1 MKFKKRI
8 SAINDNSPQPK
19 EAIQE
24 SETWTQRITHQ
35 KNHATYGA
43 SSRLKPGHMQWTPV
57 LDTTLPTHDT
67 HQDTPIKSK
76 RKHSSSSIKTLCL
89 SLFFAS
95 LFGLFGA
102 LLAEASNVSIA
113 GIAAFGSLCA
123 AASLGLRQ
131 LSWRLREFLAISLL
145 SFLSIGGVLLSGLSL
160 PSLAIP
166 LSLTALIVAFFSRT
180 RLPAILGAAVLFG
193 LAYLASP
200 LEIAPLKFNE
210 LQGSI
215 LTATLIFYI
224 GLASRLR
231 SRGVMALAL
240 TCAYLWAGIWLY
252 NSGINYAGIAG
263 FAFIAMAA
271 QYKLGKAGLDDDAFG
286 SLAFLSLGWVFGFA
300 AFLTLQWGLISGETN
315 TIMSVGKRPAS
326 SMAWIIGA
334 ACGAA
339 IILVAGM
346 ARHSN
351 NQQSWLSIYISFTA
365 LCYVP
370 FSVFRPD
377 IAASLFEQISGFEY
391 LPGLALIFAT
401 CGLVVSAMMIVNGL
415 RLNRQLYISLGL
427 LALGAQTVML
437 LKSSLWTFDN
447 TVVFLTALGI
457 ASLTAVITV
466 RSNPK

>member
-1 MKFKKRI
+1 M
-8 SAINDNSPQPK
+8 NDNSPLPK
-19 EAIQE
+19 EAAQA
-24 SETWTQRITHQ
+24 SETWTHTIHQRTHAA
-35 KNHATYGA
+35 NGSTN
-43 SSRLKPGHMQWTPV
+43 RLKPGHMQWSPV
-57 LDTTLPTHDT
+57 KDAPLPTYGAQEDAAV
-67 HQDTPIKSK
+67 KSNNH
-76 RKHSSSSIKTLCL
+76 RSGGFVKTLCL

-102 LLAEASNVSIA
+102 LLAEASNISIVI
-113 GIAAFGSLCA
+113 IAAFGSLCA
-123 AASLGLRQ
+123 AASLCLRK
-131 LSWRLREFLAISLL
+131 LSWRLRELLAVSLL
-145 SFLSIGGVLLSGLSL
+145 SFVAIGGVLLSGLTP

-166 LSLTALIVAFFSRT
+166 LSLTGLMISFFSRT
-180 RLPAILGAAVLFG
+180 RLPALFGAAILLG

-200 LEIAPLKFNE
+200 LEIAPLQFNE

-215 LTATLIFYI
+215 LTAALVFYV

-231 SRGVMALAL
+231 SRSVMAFAL
-240 TCAYLWAGIWLY
+240 TAAYTWAGIWLY

-263 FAFIAMAA
+263 FTFIAMAA

-286 SLAFLSLGWVFGFA
+286 SLAFLSLGWVFGFT
-300 AFLTLQWGLISGETN
+300 AFLALQWGLMSGENN
-315 TIMSVGKRPAS
+315 TIMSVGKRPAA
-326 SMAWIIGA
+326 SMAWIIAA
-334 ACGAA
+334 ACGSA

-351 NQQSWLSIYISFTA
+351 EQQSWLSIFVSFTP
-365 LCYVP
+365 LSFVP

-377 IAASLFEQISGFEY
+377 LTATLFTQFSGFEY
-391 LPGLALIFAT
+391 LPGVALIFAA
-401 CGLVVSAMMIVNGL
+401 CGLVVASMMIVNGL

-447 TVVFLTALGI
+447 TVIFLAALGI

>member
-8 SAINDNSPQPK
+8 SAINDNAPLPK
-19 EAIQE
+19 DALPE
-24 SETWTQRITHQ
+24 SEAWFQTIPQQ
-35 KNHATYGA
+35 KSHAAYGA
-43 SSRLKPGHMQWTPV
+43 PTRLQPGHMQWTPV
-57 LDTTLPTHDT
+57 ADTPLPTFGTYEDA
-67 HQDTPIKSK
+67 PIKSSNT
-76 RKHSSSSIKTLCL
+76 HSPSFVKTLCL

-113 GIAAFGSLCA
+113 VIAAFGSFCA
-123 AASLGLRQ
+123 AASLSLRQ
-131 LSWRLREFLAISLL
+131 LSWRLREFLAVSLL
-145 SFLSIGGVLLSGLSL
+145 SFLSVGGVLLSGLSL

-166 LSLTALIVAFFSRT
+166 LNLTGLMIAFFSRT
-180 RLPAILGAAVLFG
+180 RLPAILGTAVLLS

-200 LEIAPLKFNE
+200 LEIAPLQFNE

-215 LTATLIFYI
+215 LTATLIFYV

-231 SRGVMALAL
+231 SRGVMTLAL
-240 TCAYLWAGIWLY
+240 TCAYVWAGIWLY
-252 NSGINYAGIAG
+252 NSGINYAGMAG

-271 QYKLGKAGLDDDAFG
+271 QYKLGKSGLDDKAFG
-286 SLAFLSLGWVFGFA
+286 SLAFLSLGWIFGFA
-300 AFLTLQWGLISGETN
+300 AFLALQWGLMSGEAN

-334 ACGAA
+334 ACGSA
-339 IILVAGM
+339 IVLVAGM

-351 NQQSWLSIYISFTA
+351 KQQSWLSLFVSFTA
-365 LCYVP
+365 LSFVP

-377 IAASLFEQISGFEY
+377 LTASLFTQFSGFEY
-391 LPGLALIFAT
+391 LPGVALIFAA
-401 CGLVVSAMMIVNGL
+401 CGLVVATMMVVNGL

-447 TVVFLTALGI
+447 TMIFLAALGVASMI
-457 ASLTAVITV
+457 ANITA